1 MNSTSNLPV
10 HSIRLIMSDYIAL
23 MKPRIIVLLLV
34 TATGGMLLASQGLPP
49 ISIIVS
55 VLFGGALTAGGAS
68 ALNHGAD
75 RDIDRLMPRTAGRP
89 VANER
94 LSVRD
99 AFIFGIALNIIGFLL
114 LWWQSNLLSG
124 ALAIS
129 GTFIYLVI
137 YTKWLKR
144 TTIHNIVIGGAAGA
158 MPPLVGWA
166 AVNGGLSLSAFYL
179 FAIIFFWTP
188 PHFWALAL
196 LLRRDYASAGIPMLP
211 VVEGVKR
218 TKLAILLYTI
228 LLFILTVLLFL
239 SSNILGLYYLIA
251 VMLLSGLFF
260 LFALRLYLSS
270 EQYSAGFLY
279 RYSLLYLALV
289 FGVIMVESV
298 I

>member
-1 MNSTSNLPV
+1 LNSTSNLPV